1 MCLPPLQSDLV
12 PVPSQLFQG
21 KVASTVLGTETVRGS
36 TQVLVHPLL
45 IGGWCGLVSTALNC
59 LPVGR
64 VDGGRMVQ
72 VGFGCALSGINLC
85 DIPSKRDGQWQ
96 GVARCKQMGLW

>member
-1 MCLPPLQSDLV
+1 MLPLQSDLV
-12 PVPSQLFQG
+12 PVPSQLFQGSLLLG

-72 VGFGCALSGINLC
+72 VGSSRITLC
-85 DIPSKRDGQWQ
+85 DSPK
-96 GVARCKQMGLW
+96 

>member
-1 MCLPPLQSDLV
+1 M
-12 PVPSQLFQG
+12 PVPSQLFQGSLLLG

-72 VGFGCALSGINLC
+72 VGL
-85 DIPSKRDGQWQ
+85 
-96 GVARCKQMGLW
+96 RCERNHCNENPK